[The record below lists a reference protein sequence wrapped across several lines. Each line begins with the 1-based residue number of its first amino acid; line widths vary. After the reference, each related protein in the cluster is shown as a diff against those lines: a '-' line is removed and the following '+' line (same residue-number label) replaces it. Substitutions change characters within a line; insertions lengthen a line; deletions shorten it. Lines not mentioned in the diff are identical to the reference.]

1 MDFTLLQA
9 STGRVRIAAD
19 KEVPDL
25 TKEGQRTIQSSK
37 GLSRLIGPWKVGFL
51 ECLQG
56 VIVRN
61 GMHHLEAARWH
72 TDLVLKRE
80 KQADSVGRRAAAV
93 LASAG
98 QVPKAS
104 ELRVSYLSDVPRI
117 HGEAAKQVG

>member
-1 MDFTLLQA
+1 MDFNLLQA

-19 KEVPDL
+19 KELPNL
-25 TKEGQRTIQSSK
+25 TKEGERTIQSSQ
-37 GLSRLIGPWKVGFL
+37 GLSRLIGPWKVWFL

-80 KQADSVGRRAAAV
+80 KQADRIGRRAAAV

-98 QVPKAS
+98 EVPMKLPS
-104 ELRVSYLSDVPRI
+104 GSGSKTNYRFVSHR
-117 HGEAAKQVG
+117 

>member
-1 MDFTLLQA
+1 MDFNLLQA

-19 KEVPDL
+19 ELPDL
-25 TKEGQRTIQSSK
+25 TKEGQRTIQSSQ
-37 GLSRLIGPWKVGFL
+37 GLSRLIGPWKVYFL

-80 KQADSVGRRAAAV
+80 KHADRIGRRAAAV
-93 LASAG
+93 LASAEKLPSG
-98 QVPKAS
+98 SGSKTDYS
-104 ELRVSYLSDVPRI
+104 FESYRNRL
-117 HGEAAKQVG
+117 HHF